1 MASRRFKWL
10 AGVLLVALVLMGA
23 LYIRLAWSQGERAAN
38 HPYFKRDARR
48 PLVIAHRGGAGLWP
62 ENTLY
67 AFGRAAALGVDVI
80 ELDVRSTADGALVVF
95 HDAKVER
102 TTDGGGPV
110 GALKLEEVKRL
121 DAAYR
126 WSPDGGKTFPL
137 RGGGVVVPTLE
148 EVFAALPEMRFV
160 IEPKR
165 GASSVGESLCRVVRA
180 RGMTEKVLVASF
192 TQTVLDEFRRE
203 CPGVATSAGP
213 GEVSKFI
220 ALSKAGLGAS
230 YSPAMQALQVPEYAG
245 GVRMITKG
253 FVEDAHERNLEV
265 HAWTVND
272 ASAMSELIGLG
283 VDGIMTD
290 YPDRLMALLGR
301 ARPGE

>member
-1 MASRRFKWL
+1 VASRRFKWL
-10 AGVLLVALVLMGA
+10 AGLLVVAVVLTGA
-23 LYIRLAWSQGERAAN
+23 LYGSLAWSKGERAAD

-67 AFGRAAALGVDVI
+67 AFGRAAVLGVDVI

-102 TTDGGGPV
+102 TTDGRGPV
-110 GALKLEEVKRL
+110 GGMKLDEVKRL

-126 WSPDGGKTFPL
+126 WSPDGGKSFPL
-137 RGGGVVVPTLE
+137 RGGGVFVPTLE

-165 GASSVGESLCRVVRA
+165 GTRSVGESLCRVVRE

-220 ALSKAGLGAS
+220 ALSKTGLGAS
-230 YSPAMQALQVPEYAG
+230 YSPSMQALQVPEYAG

-253 FVEDAHERNLEV
+253 FVEAAHERNLEV

-272 ASAMSELIGLG
+272 ASAMSGLIELG

>member
-1 MASRRFKWL
+1 VASRRFKWL
-10 AGVLLVALVLMGA
+10 AGLLVVAVVLTGA
-23 LYIRLAWSQGERAAN
+23 LYGSLAWSKGERAAD

-67 AFGRAAALGVDVI
+67 AFGRAAVLGVDVI

-102 TTDGGGPV
+102 TTDGRGPV
-110 GALKLEEVKRL
+110 GGMKLDEVKRL

-126 WSPDGGKTFPL
+126 WSPDGGKSFPL
-137 RGGGVVVPTLE
+137 RGGGVFVPTLE

-165 GASSVGESLCRVVRA
+165 GTRSVGESLCRVVRA

-220 ALSKAGLGAS
+220 ALSKTGLGAS
-230 YSPAMQALQVPEYAG
+230 YSPSMQALQVPEYAG

-253 FVEDAHERNLEV
+253 FVEAAHERNLEV

-272 ASAMSELIGLG
+272 ASAMSGLIELG